1 MESWIPKKELLK
13 IKTFLLALMVP
24 WRTFNINATFPVDKM
39 FFRLWN
45 VLHTTSWV
53 LRVKHYFVKV
63 YTFFFHFL
71 QINSKEMLSFMTL
84 VISLNLGFQNNLNE
98 IAYFSQTTNSA
109 IKSQISKALF
119 TLLATWSHSF
129 LMRAGDIQWHKWQR
143 QDKVEKSLTLCKW
156 ELTLGTDYQWKW
168 VNTLYLLSDIAV
180 ECQCDRWLIL
190 SGNITIQ
197 VFI

>member
-1 MESWIPKKELLK
+1 
-13 IKTFLLALMVP
+13 
-24 WRTFNINATFPVDKM
+24 
-39 FFRLWN
+39 
-45 VLHTTSWV
+45 
-53 LRVKHYFVKV
+53 
-63 YTFFFHFL
+63 
-71 QINSKEMLSFMTL
+71 MLSFMTL

-156 ELTLGTDYQWKW
+156 ALTLGTDYQWKW
-168 VNTLYLLSDIAV
+168 VNMLYLLSDIAV
-180 ECQCDRWLIL
+180 ECQCDGGVNPIRKHYNSGFHIKSRLFTTNKL
-190 SGNITIQ
+190 S
-197 VFI
+197 VFHKGICICVCVFLCNQT